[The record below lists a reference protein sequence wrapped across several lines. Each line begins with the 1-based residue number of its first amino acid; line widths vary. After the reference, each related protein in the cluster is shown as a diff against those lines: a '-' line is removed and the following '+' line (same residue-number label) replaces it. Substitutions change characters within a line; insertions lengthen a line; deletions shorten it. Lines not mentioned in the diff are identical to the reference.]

1 MRSNRLANTVGILSV
16 DTWRYYINNFGCL
29 HFKGTGIED
38 NYYLLRPIWLNN
50 GEQVVN
56 KRTFLIA
63 KEESVLV
70 EGVDF
75 IISKHLDAV
84 LAAKLKYHS
93 NLISAEEVPDVEE
106 FLIRYNLVIPGLDLR
121 WVEKA
126 VEAAILY
133 RRLNVIIAL
142 NHLLSE
148 ILEENANGA
157 KGIYKTILVT

>member
-121 WVEKA
+121 
-126 VEAAILY
+126 
-133 RRLNVIIAL
+133 
-142 NHLLSE
+142 
-148 ILEENANGA
+148 
-157 KGIYKTILVT
+157 